1 MLVSGQRRSS
11 LRSRRAVRELR
22 TEYGD
27 PAERALRTVRTPRR
41 AVHRRAGGAS
51 EWASLRTW
59 ALALGFF
66 LLFSIL
72 MIAQRVQVI
81 RLGREIERL
90 QAKRRELV
98 DEVRDL
104 DWKYSEATKYDI
116 IRRRARAEL
125 GFVDPPVRDLYVDP

>member
-1 MLVSGQRRSS
+1 MLVSGQRRNS

-41 AVHRRAGGAS
+41 AVRRRAGGAS
-51 EWASLRTW
+51 EWTSLRTW

>member
-41 AVHRRAGGAS
+41 GAQRLRNAGS
-51 EWASLRTW
+51 DWASLRTW
-59 ALALGFF
+59 AFVLGFS

-104 DWKYSEATKYDI
+104 DWRYSEATKYDI